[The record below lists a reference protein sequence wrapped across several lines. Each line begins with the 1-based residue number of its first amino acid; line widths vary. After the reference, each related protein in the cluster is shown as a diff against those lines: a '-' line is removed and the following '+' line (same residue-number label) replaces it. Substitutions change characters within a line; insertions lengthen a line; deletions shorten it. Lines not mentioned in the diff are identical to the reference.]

1 MLPLAGQK
9 DEIARLGDSVS
20 DLPSSCARSMIQPR
34 RSSCTLAML
43 NLPAMNKSDPRST
56 PAQAMIASLSTF
68 LRSARLSRSRPGWG
82 SRPSTFSPRHSSS
95 TAAGGMPVTAS
106 MRAAATR
113 RAGQSSSLLVL
124 VSPRTRLAN
133 EGGARCR
140 SLATHRNDCTC
151 PAACPSPPSKD
162 AVCTERPKNAGQR
175 INILCSGCPT
185 CGVPG
190 CGVSCCRSLSVAGSS
205 VEIYMV
211 EERQLRT
218 GGMREGEKESA

>member
-1 MLPLAGQK
+1 
-9 DEIARLGDSVS
+9 
-20 DLPSSCARSMIQPR
+20 
-34 RSSCTLAML
+34 
-43 NLPAMNKSDPRST
+43 MNKSDPRST
-56 PAQAMIASLSTF
+56 PAQAMIAFLSTF
-68 LRSARLSRSRPGWG
+68 LRSAR
-82 SRPSTFSPRHSSS
+82 PSPPITFSPRHSSS

-106 MRAAATR
+106 MRAAAAR

-175 INILCSGCPT
+175 ISILCSGWPRCHRAEPT
-185 CGVPG
+185 VAGT
-190 CGVSCCRSLSVAGSS
+190 VAGSS
-205 VEIYMV
+205 TDENVEGRRKDGKQDSAMKPHP
-211 EERQLRT
+211 LRSLSL
-218 GGMREGEKESA
+218 RCRS

>member
-1 MLPLAGQK
+1 M
-9 DEIARLGDSVS
+9 
-20 DLPSSCARSMIQPR
+20 
-34 RSSCTLAML
+34 
-43 NLPAMNKSDPRST
+43 
-56 PAQAMIASLSTF
+56 
-68 LRSARLSRSRPGWG
+68 RSARLLRSRP
-82 SRPSTFSPRHSSS
+82 TFSPRHSSS

-106 MRAAATR
+106 MRAAAAR

-175 INILCSGCPT
+175 ISILCSGWPRCHGAEPT
-185 CGVPG
+185 VAGT
-190 CGVSCCRSLSVAGSS
+190 VAGSS
-205 VEIYMV
+205 TDDLRGSKEEGQYSDESRKKAGSSSEAPPRSFVISPVQIVKSVRCLQYDEKRVRRALRPFGPAPEINYYTLAILV
-211 EERQLRT
+211 RRARRAAGSQS
-218 GGMREGEKESA
+218 GA